1 MCNCINCSGKCPCSI
16 QKLAHKYM
24 EKAAAAAS
32 PFRRMTEL
40 AAKWADKNPNLRDRL
55 MRALAMTGGVKKVAP
70 NQYTVEG
77 ERGDYTVT
85 IHGNTSTC
93 TCKDFLQRKI
103 HCKHRLAVA
112 LVVTARSPGDEDL
125 LGLETLSTFLA
136 RRSQPTSQKSFPPLS
151 RGGYHAGI
159 QIG

>member
-1 MCNCINCSGKCPCSI
+1 
-16 QKLAHKYM
+16 M
-24 EKAAAAAS
+24 EKAAAAA

-112 LVVTARSPGDEDL
+112 LVVTARSPGDEEEL
-125 LGLETLSTFLA
+125 LGLET
-136 RRSQPTSQKSFPPLS
+136 SQPFLQKNHNQPVKSHSILLQW
-151 RGGYHAGI
+151 GDVML
-159 QIG
+159 

>member
-24 EKAAAAAS
+24 EKAAAAA

-112 LVVTARSPGDEDL
+112 LVVTARSPGDEEL
-125 LGLETLSTFLA
+125 LGLET
-136 RRSQPTSQKSFPPLS
+136 SQPFLQKNHNQPVKSHSILPQWGDVML
-151 RGGYHAGI
+151 
-159 QIG
+159 